1 VSEVEKHEGKG
12 PRQNLVSDKMTTQ
25 RPTAS
30 VTDITGAAAPAK
42 RKNGGN
48 SGQFSIYD
56 GGGYVIILPADG
68 AEETQNLALAKLQHM
83 RADRWIDRQTRD
95 VFITINLFN
104 LSTGYSTAVRLILEH
119 PAACGL
125 YPSVSTQHVPL
136 GSLFAHYAK
145 LSTLGPEI
153 APTIAVVSYMF
164 WEFNQASMVSF
175 VEYFSHFWGIC
186 DWLNFSPVH
195 CGPLVSVGRL

>member
-68 AEETQNLALAKLQHM
+68 AEETRNLALAKLQHM

-186 DWLNFSPVH
+186 D
-195 CGPLVSVGRL
+195 